1 MMDASPTGSFQHVQ
15 MSHPEF
21 GTGVAVARVY
31 GYATRLDSA
40 APPMDVPDILC
51 EVSI

>member
-1 MMDASPTGSFQHVQ
+1 

-40 APPMDVPDILC
+40 APPMAVPDILC